1 MTLLIVPIFLSTH
14 YISAVIH
21 VYKLQYTTNLLSHS
35 VNKSTALFSVV
46 LKPVLVSTTYLYRYR
61 RNIFILFDWQRFKS
75 LRYITVILLLL
86 QHGKEFK
93 SFSHLLWVGYHIVT

>member
-1 MTLLIVPIFLSTH
+1 MLLRKEKDETVKKNLLSGYDMITNPEKMNMTLLIVPIFLSTH

-46 LKPVLVSTTYLYRYR
+46 LKPVLVSTTSTLS
-61 RNIFILFDWQRFKS
+61 FI
-75 LRYITVILLLL
+75 
-86 QHGKEFK
+86 
-93 SFSHLLWVGYHIVT
+93 